1 MRVSGGFT
9 VIELLIVMAILALL
23 LASVPFAMT
32 SFQESR
38 SMDTAVQSTM
48 QSLRRAQVLSQAV
61 DGDETWGVYLQS
73 GSVIV
78 FQGASYVA
86 RDSAFDEVL
95 EFSDSIQV
103 SGVTEVIFEKLT
115 GEPNATGDI
124 LFESNT
130 RIQTLTIFET
140 GALQY
145 E

>member
-140 GALQY
+140 G
-145 E
+145 